1 MRRRAGD
8 KPARQRATR
17 NRPALTGG
25 SKCLVTTILPAP
37 QPECQRALA
46 DLEDDLE
53 RARDILASAIES
65 AAEGLGDFDYLFP
78 DPEEPKDADWV
89 SLYRR
94 AIKALPELHD
104 DASEAIATAFASF
117 DWETK
122 RALRAF
128 RQAFVREKVS

>member
-1 MRRRAGD
+1 MTA
-8 KPARQRATR
+8 
-17 NRPALTGG
+17 
-25 SKCLVTTILPAP
+25 ILPP
-37 QPECQRALA
+37 RIQNVTALA
-46 DLEDDLE
+46 DFEDDLE

-94 AIKALPELHD
+94 AIKALQELHD

-128 RQAFVREKVS
+128 RQALVREKVS